1 MTATLYVRTR
11 RSMSELVSLHSFTPL
26 KRAPAYQVV
35 SDKIREAI
43 LEGELS
49 EGDLLPTET
58 ELAEQF
64 GVTRSTVREAI
75 RLLEQSGLLGRAGR
89 KRLAVCR
96 PSIAHAS
103 SSVNAAMRLHRVTF
117 KDLWEV
123 SMGLEPLAA
132 RLACATATADDKA
145 LIERNLGRTAAAM
158 DDNEEMLDAEIEF
171 HDLVARAT
179 RNHALLLAREPLNA
193 LFYPAYRPVI
203 ERLKPGKRIL
213 ESHRRIY
220 DAIAANDPD
229 TAAEW
234 AAKHM
239 LDFKRGI
246 EMAKLE
252 FEGAVETV
260 SEQ

>member
-1 MTATLYVRTR
+1 
-11 RSMSELVSLHSFTPL
+11 MSEPATLHSFTPL

-35 SDKIREAI
+35 SDKIRDAI
-43 LEGELS
+43 LAGELS

-64 GVTRSTVREAI
+64 GVTRGTVREAI

-96 PSIAHAS
+96 PSIATAS
-103 SSVNAAMRLHRVTF
+103 SSVSAAMRMHRVTF
-117 KDLWEV
+117 KDLWEI

-132 RLACATATADDKA
+132 RLACGTANDADKA
-145 LIERNLGRTAAAM
+145 LIAANLERTRAAM
-158 DDNEEMLDAEIEF
+158 QADDDEELLDAEIEF

-213 ESHRRIY
+213 ESHRRIH
-220 DAIAANDPD
+220 DAILANDPD

-234 AAKHM
+234 AEKHM
-239 LDFKRGI
+239 QDFRRGI
-246 EMAKLE
+246 EMAQLDF
-252 FEGAVETV
+252 FEPVEPAND
-260 SEQ
+260 

>member
-1 MTATLYVRTR
+1 
-11 RSMSELVSLHSFTPL
+11 MSDNPGFGFAPF

-43 LEGELS
+43 LDGRIPA
-49 EGDLLPTET
+49 GKLLPTET
-58 ELAEQF
+58 ALAAQF

-89 KRLAVCR
+89 KRLEVR
-96 PSIAHAS
+96 LPSLESAS
-103 SSVNAAMRLHRVTF
+103 RAVNAAMQMHRVTF

-132 RLACATATADDKA
+132 RLACATADAECKRRLA
-145 LIERNLGRTAAAM
+145 ANIERTAAAL
-158 DDNEEMLDAEIEF
+158 DDDEELLEAEIEF
-171 HDLVARAT
+171 NDLVAHAT
-179 RNHALLLAREPLNA
+179 GNHALLLARQPLNQ
-193 LFYPAYRPVI
+193 LFYPAFRLVI

-220 DAIAANDPD
+220 EAILANDPD

-234 AAKHM
+234 AEKHM
-239 LDFKRGI
+239 RDFRRGI
-246 EMAKLE
+246 LMAKLD
-252 FEGAVETV
+252 FEGPV
-260 SEQ
+260 SPHA

>member
-1 MTATLYVRTR
+1 
-11 RSMSELVSLHSFTPL
+11 MSDNLAFGFTPF

-35 SDKIREAI
+35 SEKIREAI
-43 LEGELS
+43 LEGRIQAGS
-49 EGDLLPTET
+49 LLPTET

-89 KRLAVCR
+89 KRLEVR
-96 PSIAHAS
+96 LPSLESAS
-103 SSVNAAMRLHRVTF
+103 RAVNAAMQMHRVTF

-132 RLACATATADDKA
+132 RLACATADATFRQKLAA
-145 LIERNLGRTAAAM
+145 NLERTAASM
-158 DDNEEMLDAEIEF
+158 DDDEEMLDAEIEF
-171 HDLVARAT
+171 NDLVAQAT
-179 RNHALLLAREPLNA
+179 GNHALLLARQPLKQ
-193 LFYPAYRPVI
+193 LFYPAFRAVI

-220 DAIAANDPD
+220 EAILANDPD

-234 AAKHM
+234 AEKHM
-239 LDFKRGI
+239 RDFRRGILMAGLDF
-246 EMAKLE
+246 
-252 FEGAVETV
+252 EGPVNPTGP
-260 SEQ
+260 SE